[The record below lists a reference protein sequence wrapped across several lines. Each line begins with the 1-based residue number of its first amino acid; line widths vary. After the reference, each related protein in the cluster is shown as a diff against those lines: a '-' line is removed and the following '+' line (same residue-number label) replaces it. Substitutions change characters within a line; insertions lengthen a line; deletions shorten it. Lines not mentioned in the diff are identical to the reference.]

1 MDGEFY
7 TLITGASKGIGRAI
21 ANEMAARGHNLILH
35 SLPGEGL
42 EKVCRDLI
50 NKHNIKAVCF
60 EVDLTT
66 TEGPETL
73 FRATKDNGLD
83 VNILVNNAGVG
94 IEGPIESYSRQII
107 DNILFLNIRAVTLLT
122 YYFAAELK
130 KKPSYLLNI
139 SSLGC
144 YAPTAFKT
152 VYLASKSFIYYFTR
166 AIESEFKGTTVKTC
180 LLIPGGVRT
189 NELSKKRMEK
199 LRGFAKASVLNPE
212 EVASLGIKGM
222 FRGRKAIIPGRLT
235 RFIFA
240 ISQVVPEG
248 IVLAFTR
255 NMFRQEDA
263 L

>member
-1 MDGEFY
+1 MAEEFY

-42 EKVCRDLI
+42 ERICTDLI
-50 NKHNIKAVCF
+50 NKYKIKAVSF
-60 EVDLTT
+60 EIDLTAT
-66 TEGPETL
+66 DGPETL

-83 VNILVNNAGVG
+83 INILVNNAGVG
-94 IEGPIESYSRQII
+94 IEGPIESYTQQII
-107 DNILFLNIRAVTLLT
+107 DNILFLNIRAITLLT

-130 KKPSYLLNI
+130 KRPSYLLNI

-144 YAPTAFKT
+144 YAPTAFKS
-152 VYLASKSFIYYFTR
+152 VYLASKFYIYYFTK
-166 AIESEFKGTTVKTC
+166 AIESEFKGTTVTTC

-189 NELSKKRMEK
+189 NALTIKRIDR
-199 LRGFAKASVLNPE
+199 LGRLARASALNPE
-212 EVASLGIKGM
+212 EVAAIGIKGM
-222 FRGRKAIIPGRLT
+222 LSGRRTIIPGSLN

-240 ISQVVPEG
+240 ISRILPEG
-248 IVLAFTR
+248 IVLACAR
-255 NMFRQEDA
+255 NMLRREDA